1 MADGDKRGSCYRWKG
16 FSCLSHCVSFFYFS
30 LEIFTLA
37 TSFSS
42 IGFPCSANKTDR
54 ERYIVKSETVAE
66 SESGGITYSL
76 SARLYL
82 NICRLFNSPFTWQL
96 VFHLH
101 ASGIMTSCLQL
112 NLEGTKINEF
122 GR

>member
-1 MADGDKRGSCYRWKG
+1 MLKSLCEFLLFFPRNFHSCYE
-16 FSCLSHCVSFFYFS
+16 FSVNWISMFR
-30 LEIFTLA
+30 EQ
-37 TSFSS
+37 
-42 IGFPCSANKTDR
+42 DRQR

-76 SARLYL
+76 SARLHL
-82 NICRLFNSPFTWQL
+82 NICRLFNSPFTLQL